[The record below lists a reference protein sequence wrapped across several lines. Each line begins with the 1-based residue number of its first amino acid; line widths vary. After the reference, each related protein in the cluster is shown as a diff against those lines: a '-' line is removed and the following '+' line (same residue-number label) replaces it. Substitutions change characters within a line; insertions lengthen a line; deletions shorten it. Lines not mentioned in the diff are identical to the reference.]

1 MLYNNNFTK
10 DTTAILKNSW
20 HQSQGHNVIFSQKSK
35 HENIS
40 ITYVEINSVYFN
52 LGRDQLFYIRY
63 NDIRFL
69 VLIGYIMPLVEVNV

>member
-1 MLYNNNFTK
+1 MSLKSRKFRDSDGK
-10 DTTAILKNSW
+10 LLDTTAILKNSW

-35 HENIS
+35 HEHIS

-63 NDIRFL
+63 NDIIRF
-69 VLIGYIMPLVEVNV
+69 